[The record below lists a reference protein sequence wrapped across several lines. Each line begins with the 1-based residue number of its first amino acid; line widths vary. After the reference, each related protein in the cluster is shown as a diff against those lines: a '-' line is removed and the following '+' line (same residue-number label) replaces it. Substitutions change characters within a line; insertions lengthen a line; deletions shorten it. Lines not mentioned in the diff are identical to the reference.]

1 MKRLITFKN
10 NPKIISTATIC
21 GPKES
26 RGNLGK
32 FVDKKISDDYNNEKT
47 FELAERKML
56 TYAVKTLPMGTAYA
70 VWTGMGAAGAV
81 IAGIVLF
88 SEPSTIWHIVF
99 LSMIVIGIVG
109 IKAVS

>member
-1 MKRLITFKN
+1 MISGVALFLAGLCEVAWVVAMKYADGFTKLVPSAIFVITILTSF
-10 NPKIISTATIC
+10 
-21 GPKES
+21 G
-26 RGNLGK
+26 L
-32 FVDKKISDDYNNEKT
+32 
-47 FELAERKML
+47 L

-99 LSMIVIGIVG
+99 LSMIIVGIIG

>member
-1 MKRLITFKN
+1 MISWVALFLAGLCEVAWVVAMKYADGFTKLVPSAVFVITILTSF
-10 NPKIISTATIC
+10 
-21 GPKES
+21 G
-26 RGNLGK
+26 L
-32 FVDKKISDDYNNEKT
+32 
-47 FELAERKML
+47 L

-99 LSMIVIGIVG
+99 LSMIVVGIIG